1 MKTCKWSIGLV
12 ALLGS
17 AFSHADVLVNIS
29 AIIIKPACEVTGDG
43 QNGELEVRFGELPLA
58 SVNTADAQKDIA
70 LKFSC
75 VDGIPSNGKLRM
87 YLRPSSFGA
96 LGSNIL
102 GTSMEGLGIEML
114 VASQKAN
121 FSQWVPVTVTTAGEM
136 MLTAKLVAADLPSL
150 SGGEFTASANM
161 MMTYP

>member
-1 MKTCKWSIGLV
+1 MKTCKWSIGLM
-12 ALLGS
+12 ALLWN
-17 AFSHADVLVNIS
+17 AFGHADVLVNVS

-58 SVNTADAQKDIA
+58 TVNTAEAQKDIA
-70 LKFSC
+70 LKFTC
-75 VDGIPSNGKLRM
+75 ADGIPSNGKLRM

-102 GTSMEGLGIEML
+102 ATSMEGLGIEMR
-114 VASQKAN
+114 VATQKAD
-121 FSQWVPVTVTTAGEM
+121 FSQWLPVVVTRAGEM
-136 MLTAKLVAADLPSL
+136 ALTAKLVAADLPSL